1 MNVSGHGGS
10 REGAGR
16 KPADYKPPPAKA
28 DLDTAKARNESA
40 KADLAELELRIKSGE
55 YVARS
60 EVREVAATALA
71 VLSQSL
77 RSVPDNLERRLGT
90 NPELAAEVGSLIDS
104 ALDEVADAFEQ
115 MSDVPDRQGDDV
127 APRGGVEGADGHEDL
142 L

>member
-1 MNVSGHGGS
+1 MNNSDHGGR

-16 KPADYKPPPAKA
+16 KPADYKQPPARA
-28 DLDTAKARNESA
+28 DLDTAKARNEAA
-40 KADLAELELRIKSGE
+40 KADLAELDLRIRSGD

-60 EVREVAATALA
+60 EVREVCATALA

-90 NPELAAEVGSLIDS
+90 NPELAAEVGSLIDA
-104 ALDEVADAFEQ
+104 ALDEIADSFERLADA
-115 MSDVPDRQGDDV
+115 PDSFGDDV
-127 APRGGVEGADGHEDL
+127 APRGGLEVADGNEDL